1 MRYGVFFYLYVM
13 QGIPSGFALTAL
25 SNYLTAEGVKPE
37 VIGKFAATVG
47 LPWAFQFVWGP
58 LIDRF
63 QGSVMGRRKP
73 WVLLSQFL
81 AFLASLG
88 ILLINNPVG
97 QITGLMAAF
106 FIHSVF
112 ASIQDASVDAL
123 AISVIP
129 EEERGRIN
137 AFMRAGFLIGIGVGA
152 AVLSHIIRYDGFFY
166 AALAQ
171 SAALLLFTIVTF
183 FIRERVGDAL
193 VPWAVRRSSEQALAG
208 SHPDHSFEWLF
219 SELFRGLL
227 ARQSLLLFGAVIAG
241 YLSIS
246 LFSRA
251 FNFHLIRSLGWTDTS
266 VSVLTGTYGMLL
278 ATVVALT
285 GGFLADRFGA
295 RRLLVIVISIIAA
308 YLIGFNLISDWWKTR
323 DVARTGLVALYFMDP
338 SLSIAAM
345 PVLMAICRK
354 GVEGSQFTTYMAFVN
369 LSDIAGSFVSG
380 HALNYLAAPTIGKIA
395 GLLAFLA
402 VLTAF
407 FTLRHYRVASQ
418 G

>member
-1 MRYGVFFYLYVM
+1 M

-25 SNYLTAEGVKPE
+25 ANYLTAEGVKPE

-63 QGSVMGRRKP
+63 QSSVMGRRKP

-97 QITGLMAAF
+97 QINVLMAAF

-152 AVLSHIIRYDGFFY
+152 AVLSYIIRHDGFFY
-166 AALAQ
+166 AALMQ
-171 SAALLLFTIVTF
+171 SAALLLFTVLTF

-193 VPWAVRRSSEQALAG
+193 VPWATRRTSKRAIARPHQ
-208 SHPDHSFEWLF
+208 DHSFEWLF
-219 SELFRGLL
+219 AELFRGLL
-227 ARQSLLLFGAVIAG
+227 SRQSLLLFGSVMAG
-241 YLSIS
+241 YLSVS

-251 FNFHLIRSLGWTDTS
+251 FNFHLIRALGWTDTS
-266 VSVLTGTYGMLL
+266 VSALTGTYGMLL
-278 ATVVALT
+278 AAAVALT

-295 RRLLVIVISIIAA
+295 RRLLVIVIAIIAA
-308 YLIGFNLISDWWKTR
+308 YLIGFNLISAWWSNP
-323 DVARTGLVALYFMDP
+323 DVSRTGLVALYFMDP

-369 LSDIAGSFVSG
+369 LSDIVGSCVSG
-380 HALNYLAAPTIGKIA
+380 HALNYLSAPTIGKIA
-395 GLLAFLA
+395 GVLALVA
-402 VLTAF
+402 VFATF
-407 FTLRHYRVASQ
+407 FTLRHYRTVSQ